1 MKKIILPILLSSFL
15 FSNLAVDQHY
25 CGSYDGYLQDEMK
38 KYPEFYNSL
47 EDKNN
52 KLKKDCEHLTD
63 NLNEKE
69 NAGERKIIPV
79 VVHII
84 HDFGNENVTDADVNY
99 AIDQLN
105 KNINRQADNMLTT
118 PEVLKA
124 WFKFFNVEFRLLN

>member
-15 FSNLAVDQHY
+15 FSNLAVGQHY

-52 KLKKDCEHLTD
+52 KLKRIVNTLLIISMK
-63 NLNEKE
+63 KRM
-69 NAGERKIIPV
+69 GERKIIPV

-84 HDFGNENVTDADVNY
+84 HDFGNENVTDTDVN
-99 AIDQLN
+99 
-105 KNINRQADNMLTT
+105 
-118 PEVLKA
+118 
-124 WFKFFNVEFRLLN
+124 